1 MSAINFSG
9 KRSSKQPAF
18 SGLDTDT
25 TRRQDFSAGG
35 LRKFNVGVKPLQTLP
50 TPTSMIDRFT
60 RGTADKFWE
69 ACPEFYAQNV
79 KVGGSKVGSNIIGR
93 STTVVPNSLF
103 DRRYALD
110 FQQNIIPNLG
120 ISNTRKI
127 TVSNM

>member
-60 RGTADKFWE
+60 RGS
-69 ACPEFYAQNV
+69 
-79 KVGGSKVGSNIIGR
+79 G
-93 STTVVPNSLF
+93 
-103 DRRYALD
+103 
-110 FQQNIIPNLG
+110 
-120 ISNTRKI
+120 
-127 TVSNM
+127 